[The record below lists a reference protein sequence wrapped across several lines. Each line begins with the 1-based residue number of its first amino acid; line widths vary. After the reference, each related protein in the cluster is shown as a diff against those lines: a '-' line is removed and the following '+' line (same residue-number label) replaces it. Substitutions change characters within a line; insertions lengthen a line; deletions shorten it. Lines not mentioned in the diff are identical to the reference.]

1 MCLAIP
7 MQLIEVCADGT
18 GTVELEGARYVVNLA
33 LVANPRVGSHV
44 IVHAGFVIETLD
56 EAEAQARIALF
67 DELAQLARAA
77 PAEAA
82 SGS

>member
-18 GTVELEGARYVVNLA
+18 GVVALEGAQYIVILS
-33 LVANPRVGSHV
+33 LLANPRVGSHV
-44 IVHAGFVIETLD
+44 IVHAGFVIEALD

-67 DELAQLARAA
+67 EELAQLARTA
-77 PAEAA
+77 PTDAA